1 MRTGAVR
8 DPPTFSRTCKKCR
21 GSSERVMTFPKSI
34 ENEGCVV
41 YQCVDCKFV
50 EWLPQQTR

>member
-1 MRTGAVR
+1 MRIGAVR
-8 DPPTFSRTCKKCR
+8 DPPTFGRTCNG

-34 ENEGCVV
+34 ENQGYTV

-50 EWLPQQTR
+50 EWLPQETR